1 MESQEQ
7 ESKSTVNVSQLVER
21 FILSR
26 RISRQQYHQL
36 STAILAD
43 GQIDEEERHQ
53 INRLFDAIQSG
64 QIKIID

>member
-1 MESQEQ
+1 MESQES
-7 ESKSTVNVSQLVER
+7 ESMVNVAQLVER

-26 RISRQQYHQL
+26 KISHKQYQQL
-36 STAILAD
+36 SVAILAD

-64 QIKIID
+64 QLKIID